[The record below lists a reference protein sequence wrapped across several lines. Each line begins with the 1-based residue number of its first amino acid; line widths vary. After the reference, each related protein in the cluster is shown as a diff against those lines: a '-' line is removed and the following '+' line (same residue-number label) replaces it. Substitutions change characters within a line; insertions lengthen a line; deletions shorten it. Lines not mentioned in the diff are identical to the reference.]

1 LGGAFTL
8 IILKV
13 VNVFIFLKG
22 RVMLFIIALIAA
34 VVAALVFTNAKKRYN
49 KPETNFAL
57 VGFGVALLI
66 AILQCWTIIPAGHVG
81 VIDFFGNVSDNT
93 LYPGVNLVN
102 PMANVIKF
110 DARTQ
115 ELKEVM
121 NVPSQEGLSVELE
134 ISLLYS
140 LSFANANK
148 IYKTVGEDYVEK
160 ILIPQFRSVVRG
172 VTASYDAKALY
183 TEEREVL
190 SKRIETDLSKLVGP
204 RGITL
209 EAAPLR
215 QITLPPGLTSAIEE
229 KLKAEQESQRMQFV
243 LQRETQEAQR
253 KRIEAQGIAD
263 FQKIVSAGISE
274 QLLKWKGIEATE
286 KLANS
291 SNSKVVIIGSA
302 KDGLPVILGNQ

>member
-1 LGGAFTL
+1 
-8 IILKV
+8 
-13 VNVFIFLKG
+13 
-22 RVMLFIIALIAA
+22 MLFIIAFLAA
-34 VVAALVFTNAKKRYN
+34 LVAALVYFNAKKRFN
-49 KPETNFAL
+49 KPEANFAL
-57 VGFGVALLI
+57 IGLIVAALI
-66 AILQCWTIIPAGHVG
+66 AILQFWTVIPAGHVG

-93 LYPGVNLVN
+93 LYPGVNFVN

-121 NVPSQEGLSVELE
+121 NVPSKEGMSVELE

-183 TEEREVL
+183 TEEREIL
-190 SKRIETDLSKLVGP
+190 SKRIETDLSKLVEP

-215 QITLPPGLTSAIEE
+215 QIILPPGLTGAIEE
-229 KLKAEQESQRMQFV
+229 KLKAEQESQRMQFI
-243 LQRETQEAQR
+243 LQRETQEAER
-253 KRIEAQGIAD
+253 KRIEAKGIAD
-263 FQKIVSAGISE
+263 FQDIVSKGISD

-291 SNSKVVIIGSA
+291 NNTKIVIIGSA
-302 KDGLPVILGNQ
+302 KDGLPIILGNQ

>member
-1 LGGAFTL
+1 
-8 IILKV
+8 
-13 VNVFIFLKG
+13 
-22 RVMLFIIALIAA
+22 MLFIIAILA
-34 VVAALVFTNAKKRYN
+34 VVAASIVYFNAKRRAN
-49 KPETNFAL
+49 KQESSLAL
-57 VGFGVALLI
+57 VALAVAAFIVLV
-66 AILQCWTIIPAGHVG
+66 QCWTIIPAGHVG

-93 LYPGVNLVN
+93 LKPGVNFVN

-121 NVPSQEGLSVELE
+121 NVPSKEGLSVELE

-140 LSFANANK
+140 LSFENANK

-172 VTASYDAKALY
+172 VTSKYEARALY
-183 TEEREVL
+183 TAEREQL
-190 SKRIETDLSKLVGP
+190 SREMETELSKLVQP

-215 QITLPPGLTSAIEE
+215 QIILPPGLTNSIEE
-229 KLKAEQESQRMQFV
+229 KLKSEQESQRMQFV
-243 LQRETQEAQR
+243 LQRETQEAER
-253 KRIEAQGIAD
+253 KRIEAKGIAD
-263 FQKIVSAGISE
+263 FQDIVARGISD

-286 KLANS
+286 KLAA
-291 SNSKVVIIGSA
+291 SNNTKIVVIGSG
-302 KDGLPVILGNQ
+302 KDGLPLILGGN

>member
-1 LGGAFTL
+1 
-8 IILKV
+8 
-13 VNVFIFLKG
+13 
-22 RVMLFIIALIAA
+22 MLFIIALAA
-34 VVAALVFTNAKKRYN
+34 AIVAMLVYFNAKKRFN
-49 KPETNFAL
+49 KQESNFAL
-57 VGFGVALLI
+57 IGFVIAVFIAL
-66 AILQCWTIIPAGHVG
+66 LQCWSIIPAGHVG

-121 NVPSQEGLSVELE
+121 NVPSKEGMSVELE

-183 TEEREVL
+183 TEEREIL
-190 SKRIETDLSKLVGP
+190 SKRIETDLAKLVEA
-204 RGITL
+204 RDITL

-215 QITLPPGLTSAIEE
+215 QIILPPGLTGAIEE
-229 KLKAEQESQRMQFV
+229 KLKAEQESQRMQFI
-243 LQRETQEAQR
+243 LQRETQEAER
-253 KRIEAQGIAD
+253 KRIEAQGVAD
-263 FQKIVSAGISE
+263 FQKIVSQGISE

-291 SNSKVVIIGSA
+291 ANSKVVIIGSG
-302 KDGLPVILGNQ
+302 KDGLPIILGNQ

>member
-1 LGGAFTL
+1 
-8 IILKV
+8 
-13 VNVFIFLKG
+13 
-22 RVMLFIIALIAA
+22 MLFIIALLAA
-34 VVAALVFTNAKKRYN
+34 VVAALVYYNAKRRFN
-49 KPETNFAL
+49 KQESNFAMI
-57 VGFGVALLI
+57 GIAVALLI
-66 AILQCWTIIPAGHVG
+66 AVLQLWTIIPAGHVG

-121 NVPSQEGLSVELE
+121 NVPSKEGMSVELE

-148 IYKTVGEDYVEK
+148 IYKTVGENYVEK

-183 TEEREVL
+183 TEEREIL
-190 SKRIETDLSKLVGP
+190 SKRIETDLSKLVEP

-215 QITLPPGLTSAIEE
+215 QIILPPGLTGAIEE
-229 KLKAEQESQRMQFV
+229 KLKAEQESQRMQFI
-243 LQRETQEAQR
+243 LQRETQEAER
-253 KRIEAQGIAD
+253 KRIEAKGIAD
-263 FQKIVSAGISE
+263 FQDIVSKGISD

-291 SNSKVVIIGSA
+291 TNTKIVIIGSA
-302 KDGLPVILGNQ
+302 KDGLPIILGNQ